1 MARSTR
7 WIEYLRSKSY
17 ILDALNQRVNQERND
32 TVLENSGKEGT
43 SQQSELGTGDLATF
57 PDLEG
62 NQK

>member
-32 TVLENSGKEGT
+32 NCAR
-43 SQQSELGTGDLATF
+43 ELWKGGHFTA
-57 PDLEG
+57 
-62 NQK
+62 K